1 MVEVVDV
8 AAFEHETAPLISF
21 HYLIQINNQLVQSS
35 SLRFINIVQ
44 ACINFNVLCMI
55 RSRKQEKRPK
65 LLSIKYVKHL
75 IHYLPLRRPI
85 SAHSLDVSIFLVPI
99 FFLFLSSAMYLTST
113 SSCTIFIIQS
123 LQFVLVSLYI
133 LCVDV

>member
-75 IHYLPLRRPI
+75 IHYLSLRKLI
-85 SAHSLDVSIFLVPI
+85 STDSWMSAYFWFQFLLILEQCNVLDEHEQPHYFHHPVV
-99 FFLFLSSAMYLTST
+99 ANRA
-113 SSCTIFIIQS
+113 C
-123 LQFVLVSLYI
+123 
-133 LCVDV
+133 